1 MVIKK
6 ILSQTEKFKLNT
18 SLFNFPSKGR
28 YKMLI
33 TLLISSLR
41 RQGKGVIRFP
51 YILRCLALCCYLLL
65 SVIASAQNKPDFS
78 KVPGI
83 VVAHKPKSG
92 KVYLGSPSI
101 CKLPN
106 GHYLVSHDNFGP
118 LTKEHE
124 MAASNIYRST
134 NKGKTWQPV
143 TEINGAFWSK
153 LFVHQNAVYLI
164 GTNKHHGNLILRKS
178 TDNGNTWT
186 SPDDAGSG
194 LLLQGEYH
202 VAPTPPICHNGRIWR
217 AVEDASGS
225 DRKIWG
231 PRYSAMMISAPQDA
245 DLLKADSW
253 TKSNFIPMDSTY
265 LNGHFGGWV
274 EGNALVSPNG
284 QIINILRVH
293 DKGSLEEKAAIVHL
307 SADGKTA
314 TFNPD
319 KDFIHFPG
327 GSKKFVIRY
336 DEKSRK
342 YWTLSNY
349 IPEDIKPVAMQ
360 LPKVKF
366 TTHVRNTL
374 ALCSSTDLVNWQVNK
389 VVLQHQDVLK
399 HAFQYADWMVEGNDI
414 VFVSRTAFD
423 DGLGGAANNHNNNF
437 ITFHKIKKFRKL
449 IEVVK

>member
-1 MVIKK
+1 MK
-6 ILSQTEKFKLNT
+6 IFKLAFL
-18 SLFNFPSKGR
+18 SLCMLVTLNVNAQQADFN
-28 YKMLI
+28 
-33 TLLISSLR
+33 
-41 RQGKGVIRFP
+41 
-51 YILRCLALCCYLLL
+51 
-65 SVIASAQNKPDFS
+65 

-106 GHYLVSHDNFGP
+106 GDYLVSHDNFGSSS
-118 LTKEHE
+118 TEHE
-124 MAASNIYRST
+124 SAVSNIYRST

-153 LFVHQNAVYLI
+153 LFVHNKEVYFF
-164 GTNKHHGNLILRKS
+164 GTNKHHGNLLLRKS

-186 SPDDAGSG
+186 NPSDANNG

-202 VAPTPPICHNGRIWR
+202 VAPTAPIYHSGRIWR
-217 AVEDASGS
+217 AIEDASGT

-245 DLLKADSW
+245 DLLKAESW

-265 LNGHFGGWV
+265 LKGNFGGWV

-284 QIINILRVH
+284 ELVNILRVH
-293 DKGSLEEKAAIVHL
+293 DKGSFDEKAAIVRI

-319 KDFIHFPG
+319 KDFILFPG

-336 DEKSRK
+336 DGKSKK
-342 YWTLSNY
+342 YWSLVNY
-349 IPEDIKPVAMQ
+349 VPENVKPEARK

-366 TTHVRNTL
+366 STHIRNTL
-374 ALCSSTDLVNWQVNK
+374 ALCSSTDLVNWQINHI
-389 VVLQHQDVLK
+389 VLQNPDVLK
-399 HAFQYADWMVEGNDI
+399 HAFQYADWMIEGKNI

-423 DGLGGAANNHNNNF
+423 DGIGGAANNHNNNF
-437 ITFHKIKKFRKL
+437 ITFHQIKNFRKL
-449 IEVVK
+449 TKK